1 MAIPNTLHFE
11 TWREVSA
18 WCRSNSDAVPRY
30 TPEQI
35 TDMTAQRIP
44 RDAFSVG
51 QIASKTWLCKVVEEI
66 MPFNQFV
73 SIDIAYVGSWVGTLV
88 PFMIGYFHPTRVF
101 GFDTDPECVEWSEL
115 YNHEYV
121 QDNWNYKGV
130 VVDAEH
136 MDFSEPEFE
145 VSGELITDF
154 RPLVVVNTSS
164 EHMSNNWFNSLDES
178 QLVIMQTNSN
188 PSYDG
193 HINTCESITEMADQ
207 YPMQK
212 VLYTGEMRT
221 PDYTRYMQ
229 IGYPA

>member
-1 MAIPNTLHFE
+1 MHQLDFNT
-11 TWREVSA
+11 WQDVSA
-18 WCRSNSDAVPRY
+18 WCQINQDKVPRY

-35 TDMTAQRIP
+35 CDMTAQRIP
-44 RDAFSVG
+44 RDAFSIG
-51 QIASKTWLCKVVEEI
+51 QVASKTWLCSALSFAL
-66 MPFNQFV
+66 PFNQFV
-73 SIDIAYVGSWVGTLV
+73 SNDVAYVGSWVGTLV
-88 PFMIGYFHPTRVF
+88 PFLTKFFCPSRVF
-101 GFDTDPECVEWSEL
+101 GFDADPDCAQWSEL
-115 YNHEYV
+115 YNQEYV
-121 QDNWNYKGV
+121 RDNWTYKAV
-130 VVDAEH
+130 ITDAEY